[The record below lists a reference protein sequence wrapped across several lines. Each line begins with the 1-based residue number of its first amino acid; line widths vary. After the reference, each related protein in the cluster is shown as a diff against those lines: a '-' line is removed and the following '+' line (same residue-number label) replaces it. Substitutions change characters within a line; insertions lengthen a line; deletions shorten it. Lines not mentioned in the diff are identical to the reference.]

1 MRILYHHRT
10 RAGDAQGIHISEI
23 QRAFRNRGHELREV
37 ALVEAGA
44 EAKADG
50 DGGSARGVAGLA
62 SRLAGHLPL
71 PAKELMELGYNA
83 VAFRRLSAAI
93 RDFRPDFIYERYA
106 ANTFAGLFASRRHGV
121 PLVLEVNSPLALEK
135 AEHDGLFFR
144 RLTRSIERRVCSG
157 AGVTLAVSG
166 VLARILESEGVP
178 PGKIVVMPNG
188 VRPEFGKS
196 GDGAAFRRRLGI
208 PDQAVV
214 AGFVGWFRAW
224 HGLERL
230 MEAAA
235 SPGWREAEIH
245 LVLAGDGPAMP
256 ALRRLRDA
264 DPELAR
270 RVHLCGSVPRP
281 EIESAL
287 AAFDVAVQPAV
298 TSYASPMKILEYM
311 AAGRAIVAPGSDN
324 VRELL
329 THGETAWL
337 CPGGENPEADA
348 LGAAVLALARNP
360 GLRARL
366 GAAAR
371 RAIVERGYLW
381 EENARRVEEL
391 VSGLQRTQATAV
403 AVEKQEVPSC

>member
-1 MRILYHHRT
+1 VKILYHHRT

-23 QRAFRNRGHELREV
+23 QRAFRHRGHEVLEV

-44 EAKADG
+44 EAKADES
-50 DGGSARGVAGLA
+50 GGSARGIAGLA

-93 RDFRPDFIYERYA
+93 RSFRPDFIYERYA
-106 ANTFAGLFASRRHGV
+106 ANTFAGLLASRRYGV

-135 AEHDGLFFR
+135 AEHGGLFFK

-178 PGKIVVMPNG
+178 RDRIAVMPNG
-188 VRPEFGKS
+188 VRREFGKN
-196 GDGAAFRRRLGI
+196 GDGKAFRQRLGI
-208 PDQAVV
+208 PDGAVV

-230 MEAAA
+230 LEAAA
-235 SPGWREAEIH
+235 SPGWREAGIH

-256 ALRRLRDA
+256 ALRRLRES
-264 DPELAR
+264 DPELTR

-287 AAFDVAVQPAV
+287 AAFDIAVQPAV

-329 THGETAWL
+329 THGETALL
-337 CPGGENPEADA
+337 CLGDENPEASD
-348 LGAAVLALARNP
+348 LGAAVLALARDP
-360 GLRARL
+360 GLRERL
-366 GAAAR
+366 GEAAR
-371 RAIVERGYLW
+371 RKFFERGYLW

-391 VSGLQRTQATAV
+391 VSSLQRNRSADL
-403 AVEKQEVPSC
+403 AVEKQEAPSC